1 MIGYYLL
8 IFRKE
13 VLSMN
18 SKIEDLLNA
27 SKLNELVHKKEL
39 EEEKKSTVMWF
50 LAIIG
55 AVASVAL
62 IAFAVYKYFTP
73 DYLADLDDDFDD
85 DFYDDLDDDSEEV
98 TKEKEETSTEE
109 VKEEA
114 E

>member
-1 MIGYYLL
+1 
-8 IFRKE
+8 
-13 VLSMN
+13 MN
-18 SKIEDLLNA
+18 SRIEDLLNA

-39 EEEKKSTVMWF
+39 DEEKKSTVMWA

-85 DFYDDLDDDSEEV
+85 DFYDDLDDDSEE
-98 TKEKEETSTEE
+98 KEAEEAPTTTEET
-109 VKEEA
+109 KAEEA
-114 E
+114 

>member
-1 MIGYYLL
+1 
-8 IFRKE
+8 
-13 VLSMN
+13 MN

-39 EEEKKSTVMWF
+39 EEEKKSTVMWA

-85 DFYDDLDDDSEEV
+85 DFYDDLDDDSEEA
-98 TKEKEETSTEE
+98 KEAAEAPAETEETKTEE
-109 VKEEA
+109 E
-114 E
+114 